1 MTIAYNTC
9 LLIDDNYI
17 DNIVTRK
24 LLENNGFANNIV
36 IHESPD
42 DAMEALHTGSVSPDV
57 IFLDIRM
64 PTMDGFEFLER
75 YDKLNINKNGTK
87 IYLLSS
93 SLDPADI
100 KRSTANKYIT
110 QLIHKP
116 LTKQILAE
124 ISL

>member
-1 MTIAYNTC
+1 MAVTYNTC
-9 LLIDDNYI
+9 LLVDDNYI
-17 DNIVTRK
+17 DNIVTRR
-24 LLENNGFANNIV
+24 LLENSGFAQNII

-42 DAMEALHTGSVSPDV
+42 EAMQALRDGSVTPDI

-64 PTMDGFEFLER
+64 PTMDGFEFLEL
-75 YDKLNINKNGTK
+75 YDKLNIDKKRTK

-100 KRSTANKYIT
+100 KSSTDNKYIT
-110 QLIHKP
+110 QFIHKP

-124 ISL
+124 ISI

>member
-1 MTIAYNTC
+1 MNESFNTC

-24 LLENNGFANNIV
+24 LLENSRFAKNIV
-36 IHESPD
+36 ISESPD
-42 DAMEALHTGSVSPDV
+42 DAIEWLRNGSVKPDV

-64 PTMDGFEFLER
+64 PTMDGFEFLEL
-75 YDKLNINKNGTK
+75 YDKLAIDKNNTR

-100 KRSTANKYIT
+100 KRSSNNKYIT
-110 QLIHKP
+110 QFLHKP
-116 LTKQILAE
+116 LTQKILEE

>member
-1 MTIAYNTC
+1 MAVTYNTC
-9 LLIDDNYI
+9 LLVDDNYI
-17 DNIVTRK
+17 DNIVTRR
-24 LLENNGFANNIV
+24 LLENSGFAQNII

-42 DAMEALHTGSVSPDV
+42 EAMEALRDGSVTPDV

-64 PTMDGFEFLER
+64 PTMDGFEFLEL
-75 YDKLNINKNGTK
+75 YDKLSIDKKRTR

-100 KRSTANKYIT
+100 KSSTDNKYIT
-110 QLIHKP
+110 QFIHKP

-124 ISL
+124 ISI

>member
-1 MTIAYNTC
+1 MAVSYNTC
-9 LLIDDNYI
+9 LLVDDNYI

-24 LLENNGFANNIV
+24 LLEYNDFAQNI
-36 IHESPD
+36 IISESPD
-42 DAMEALHTGSVSPDV
+42 DAMELLRNGSITPDV

-64 PTMDGFEFLER
+64 PSMDGFEFLEL
-75 YDKLNINKNGTK
+75 YDKLTINKKGIK

-93 SLDPADI
+93 SLDPADV
-100 KRSTANKYIT
+100 KRSTDNKYIT

-124 ISL
+124 IRL

>member
-1 MTIAYNTC
+1 MTQRYTTC

-24 LLENNGFANNIV
+24 LLENSRFANNIV
-36 IHESPD
+36 ISESPD
-42 DAMEALHTGSVSPDV
+42 DALEWLRDGSVTPDV

-64 PTMDGFEFLER
+64 PTMDGFEFLEL
-75 YDKLNINKNGTK
+75 YDKLAIAKKNIKVF
-87 IYLLSS
+87 LLSS

-100 KRSTANKYIT
+100 KKSADNKYIT
-110 QLIHKP
+110 QFLHKP
-116 LTKQILAE
+116 LTQKILEE

>member
-1 MTIAYNTC
+1 MTTPYKTC
-9 LLIDDNYI
+9 LLVDDNYI

-24 LLENNGFANNIV
+24 LLENSGFAQNI
-36 IHESPD
+36 IIYESPD
-42 DAMEALHTGSVSPDV
+42 EAMQALRDGSISPDV

-64 PTMDGFEFLER
+64 PTMDGFEFLDL
-75 YDKLNINKNGTK
+75 YDKLNIDKKRVK

-100 KRSTANKYIT
+100 KSSTDNKYIT